1 MPGGFYYMNMVLRV
15 AGILFRF
22 VVLFKLN
29 LSIMKKFFLLPCFLM
44 LCSAVFSQ
52 TSKGDKLVGVGI
64 GSLSYTSSDSK
75 TSYSNTPTVY
85 NGDGSSFSISLNP
98 NVAWFIQDNL
108 AIGGGI
114 SVSFYSSKSNSS
126 NTSSSSTS
134 ESKTTQPSLYIGPLA
149 RYYFGGS
156 SKGMPFAQVN
166 VQYGFYGGKSESKTS
181 SGSSSETTT
190 KPKGDWNAGL
200 SFGYEHFVTSNI
212 GFYGSVGFNYGKSKT
227 LYEYRPSTG
236 TGYDYTS
243 EYSRFFI
250 PVNVG
255 LQVHILGS
263 KKKK

>member
-1 MPGGFYYMNMVLRV
+1 
-15 AGILFRF
+15 
-22 VVLFKLN
+22 
-29 LSIMKKFFLLPCFLM
+29 MKKISICVLALLT
-44 LCSAVFSQ
+44 AFSIQAQ
-52 TSKGDKLVGVGI
+52 TKKGDKLVGVGF
-64 GSLSYTSSDSK
+64 GSISYTNSDSK

-85 NGDGSSFSISLNP
+85 KSEGNSFSISVNP

-134 ESKTTQPSLYIGPLA
+134 ESKSTQPSVYIGPLL

-156 SKGMPFAQVN
+156 AKGQPFAQFN
-166 VQYGFYGGKSESKTS
+166 FQYGIYGGKSKSTTS
-181 SGSSSETTT
+181 GGSSSETTT
-190 KPKGDWNAGL
+190 KPKGDWNTGL
-200 SFGYEHFVTSNI
+200 AFGYEHFVTPNI
-212 GFYGSVGFNYGKSKT
+212 GLYGSVGFNYGKSKT
-227 LYEYRPSTG
+227 TYEYRPSTG

-243 EYSRFFI
+243 DYSRFYI

-255 LQVHILGS
+255 LQVHILGNG